1 MDKLEH
7 EIRGRSSPA
16 SDADGS
22 LGLAAILDA
31 IPLGILVL
39 RNDELV
45 YCNKTTSNIFGRPRN
60 QVENDKAFANKLIQD
75 WKLVKNQEFIH
86 HTHHIYKRV
95 IYKKDN
101 LSLILLLEITSLE
114 YLDQFFVSV
123 DFAEEIL
130 KHIFLNPYEG
140 LNVVDSEGIIRYMS
154 PPHEEFFGLKHGE
167 AIGTHVTKVI
177 ENTRLH
183 IVAKTG
189 KAEVG
194 KTQEMRDAER
204 IVARTPI
211 RKNGVIVGAL
221 GKVMF
226 RDLYQLKDIT
236 QRINTLKN
244 EVDYY
249 KNELVNL
256 RQATFSLQHLIGQ
269 SPAFA
274 QMKQEIIKAAQVDLP
289 VLIIGETGTGKEL
302 VAHAIHNLSQRSRN
316 PLITI
321 NCAAIPTELF
331 ESELFGFTPGSFTNS
346 ASKGKA
352 GKFEL
357 AHGSSIFLDEIG
369 ELPFEV
375 QSKLLRVLQEGYV
388 EKIGSRKPL
397 RSDFRII
404 SATNQDID
412 TFSDNNRFRRDLLY
426 RINALTIKVP
436 PLCERSK
443 DIPLLTQHFIGQF
456 NQKYNRDILGVSDEV
471 ITAFETYNWPG
482 NVRELQNEIGRAC
495 SFANHDRL
503 TLEDFHG
510 HLQNVLSRGNRVTS
524 TLSRKETLHNVEK
537 SLILEALQKTGG
549 NKAQAARLLGISRP
563 MLYKKIKLFSITMP
577 QN

>member
-1 MDKLEH
+1 MAKSEQEVRAGLE
-7 EIRGRSSPA
+7 PA
-16 SDADGS
+16 GGAGTA
-22 LGLAAILDA
+22 LGLDHLLDA
-31 IPLGILVL
+31 IPLGVLVT

-45 YCNKTTSNIFGRPRN
+45 YCNRTVCHIFGLSLP
-60 QVENDKAFANKLIQD
+60 QVRQEEAWARKLMQD
-75 WKLVKNQEFIH
+75 WSRVKNQEFIH
-86 HTHHIYKRV
+86 SPHHIYKRV
-95 IYKKDN
+95 VYEKDN
-101 LSLILLLEITSLE
+101 LTLLILLEITSLE

-130 KHIFLNPYEG
+130 RYIFLNPYEG

-154 PPHEEFFGLKHGE
+154 PPHEEFFGLKRGE

-194 KTQEMRDAER
+194 KTQEMRNAER
-204 IVARTPI
+204 IVARIPI
-211 RKNGVIVGAL
+211 RKNGRIVGAL

-226 RDLYQLKDIT
+226 RDLDQLKDIS
-236 QRINTLKN
+236 QRINALKN

-249 KNELVNL
+249 KKELVNL
-256 RQATFSLQHLIGQ
+256 RQATFSLQHLVGQ
-269 SPAFA
+269 SPAFV
-274 QMKQEIIKAAQVDLP
+274 QMKREIIKAAQVDIS

-331 ESELFGFTPGSFTNS
+331 ESELFGFTPGAFTS
-346 ASKGKA
+346 AASKGKA

-388 EKIGSRKPL
+388 EKIGSQKPL

-404 SATNQDID
+404 SATNKDIE
-412 TFSDNNRFRRDLLY
+412 TLPDNNRFRRDLFY

-436 PLCERSK
+436 PLRDRPQ
-443 DIPLLTQHFIGQF
+443 DIPLLAEHFIEQF
-456 NQKYNRDILGVSDEV
+456 NQKYNRNIQGVSDEV
-471 ITAFETYNWPG
+471 IQAFTAYAWPG

-495 SFANHDRL
+495 SFASHDRL
-503 TLEDFHG
+503 VLEDFHG
-510 HLQNVLSRGNRVTS
+510 HLKNLLARRARVRP
-524 TLSRKETLHNVEK
+524 TLDRKETLHSVEK
-537 SLILEALQKTGG
+537 GLIVEALQKTGG
-549 NKAQAARLLGISRP
+549 NKAQAAQLLGISRP
-563 MLYKKIKLFSITMP
+563 LLYKKIKLFSITMP
-577 QN
+577 GD